1 MGIGANQMHSTE
13 TFALLPE
20 LEGAGVKAA
29 ATPNAAP
36 PAAAGGT
43 GAPPAGDI
51 QPHLAPQ
58 RVKRLTPLLAPE
70 SLPGFC
76 GGLPGGGCQSV
87 AVSKVRRL
95 GLLILCCATHLDT
108 DDTAN

>member
-1 MGIGANQMHSTE
+1 MHSTE

>member
-1 MGIGANQMHSTE
+1 MHSTE

-43 GAPPAGDI
+43 GAPPAGALDSV
-51 QPHLAPQ
+51 LCD
-58 RVKRLTPLLAPE
+58 TP
-70 SLPGFC
+70 G
-76 GGLPGGGCQSV
+76 
-87 AVSKVRRL
+87 
-95 GLLILCCATHLDT
+95 H
-108 DDTAN
+108 